1 MTGIDPHRTP
11 PSSQPAGVEGYL
23 YRYIALLRRR
33 WWVVLLAISL
43 AVCVQAVL
51 LKREP
56 ESYTSLARMCLSGRV
71 RVSDVG
77 YSDDLQLSTQV
88 ELLRSPN
95 TQVRARARVQALKPD
110 LNPVEVQL
118 EVNQFRNADII
129 VLRAWASEPKFAQ
142 AYLQA
147 VMEEYL
153 EYKKEIR
160 TASSDTSVQTI
171 TDQLAAAEKDLK
183 EQQNRLLTFQE
194 KNNLDIIRETHGSAA
209 AYMSRL
215 RTQKSEAENELEYYK
230 NLTPDQ
236 QLESRAGPA
245 PVPSKDGK
253 SDDKLD
259 GKSQPSSAE
268 PVLAQ
273 LSFSANK
280 LQIQNLKNERAERAE
295 FLRLTH
301 PKMVDL
307 DIQIQRLEKVQEFF
321 RSEAFTQLE
330 EQRRIILVR
339 IKTLD
344 EKIKEWEAKALE
356 ANAKMSEFSR
366 LREYVDRARVNYDR
380 LADVVQRINFVN
392 RNQTESLSILEPA
405 TEGRLNEKDL
415 PKTLATAAIA
425 GLLASLGLLF
435 LLDRLDPRINTVA
448 ELGNHFSEPLIGQ
461 IPDIRPEVNEQEEEY
476 FPLLQPDDTRHMYA
490 EAYRNIRSSLLFM
503 ETAQFKPKTFLVTSA
518 IPDEGKSTITANL
531 GLTMANAGNR
541 VLLVDADLRRG
552 SLHEAF
558 QVPGTV
564 GLTEV
569 LRRQA
574 ELKDAIQATSNPNLF
589 LLPRGTASN
598 HAGELFLS
606 SAMDN
611 LLRDTQEH
619 FDFIIFDSAPI
630 LATDDAP
637 TLAPKIDGTLMVVRA
652 SFTAAKLSRT
662 ALAQLYQRGVNVLG
676 ILFNRIS
683 SKMTDYYYYKHAD
696 YYAAKTETAS
706 RPPVPPEVP
715 GDDSTTAEA

>member
-1 MTGIDPHRTP
+1 MMGSDPHLTP

-33 WWVVLLAISL
+33 WWIVLLAISL

-56 ESYTSLARMCLSGRV
+56 ESFTSIARMWLSGRV

-77 YSDDLQLSTQV
+77 YSEDLQLSTQV

-95 TQVRARARVQALKPD
+95 IQARARARVQALKPD

-118 EVNQFRNADII
+118 EINQFRNADII
-129 VLRAWASEPKFAQ
+129 VLRALGSEPKFAQ

-171 TDQLAAAEKDLK
+171 TDQLAAAEKELK
-183 EQQNRLLTFQE
+183 EQQSRLHTFQE
-194 KNNLDIIRETHGSAA
+194 KNNLDILRELHGSAA
-209 AYMSRL
+209 AYMARL
-215 RTQKSEAENELEYYK
+215 RTQKADLDNDLEFFK
-230 NLTPDQ
+230 NLTPEQ
-236 QLESRAGPA
+236 QLESRSLPTP
-245 PVPSKDGK
+245 PVPKDGK
-253 SDDKLD
+253 SDDKSES
-259 GKSQPSSAE
+259 KAASSTSE

-273 LSFSANK
+273 MSFSATK
-280 LQIQNLKNERAERAE
+280 QQIQMLKLEREERGI
-295 FLRLTH
+295 FMRPSH

-307 DIQIQRLEKVQEFF
+307 DLQIQRLEKSLEVY
-321 RSEAFTQLE
+321 RSDALTEL
-330 EQRRIILVR
+330 EQRRKNTQAR

-344 EKIKEWEAKALE
+344 DQIKDWEAKALE
-356 ANAKMSEFSR
+356 ANTKMTEFAR
-366 LREYVDRARVNYDR
+366 LREIVDRARAQYDR
-380 LADVVQRINFVN
+380 LADVVQKINYSSRFN
-392 RNQTESLSILEPA
+392 TENLSVLEPA

-415 PKTLATAAIA
+415 PKTLGIAAIA

-448 ELGNHFSEPLIGQ
+448 ELGNHFNEPLIGQ
-461 IPDIRPEVNEQEEEY
+461 IPDIRPEINENEEEY
-476 FPLLQPDDTRHMYA
+476 FPLLQSDDTRHMYA

-552 SLHEAF
+552 ALHEAF
-558 QVPGTV
+558 QVKGAV

-574 ELKDAIQATSNPNLF
+574 ELKDAIQPTANPNLF
-589 LLPRGTASN
+589 LLPRGTSSN

-606 SAMDN
+606 TAMDG
-611 LLRDTQEH
+611 LLRETQEQ
-619 FDFIIFDSAPI
+619 FDFVIFDSAPI

-696 YYAAKTETAS
+696 YYAAKAVAPETS
-706 RPPVPPEVP
+706 
-715 GDDSTTAEA
+715 GDASTTAEA

>member
-1 MTGIDPHRTP
+1 MTGTGPNFNQSP
-11 PSSQPAGVEGYL
+11 AQPAGVEGYL
-23 YRYIALLRRR
+23 YRYVALLRRR
-33 WWVVLLAISL
+33 WWVLLLAISL
-43 AVCVQAVL
+43 AVCVQAIL

-56 ESYTSLARMCLSGRV
+56 ESYTSIARMCLGGRV
-71 RVSDVG
+71 RVADVG

-95 TQVRARARVQALKPD
+95 TQARAKSRVQSLKPD
-110 LNPVEVQL
+110 LAPVDALL
-118 EVNQFRNADII
+118 EVNQYRNADII
-129 VLRAWASEPKFAQ
+129 QLRTVASEPKYAQ
-142 AYLQA
+142 AFLQA

-160 TASSDTSVQTI
+160 TINTDTSVQAI
-171 TDQLAAAEKDLK
+171 TEQLAVAEKDLK
-183 EQQNRLLTFQE
+183 EQQSRLLAFQE

-209 AYMSRL
+209 AYMGRL

-230 NLTPDQ
+230 NLTPEQ
-236 QLESRAGPA
+236 QLEKSPGAGA
-245 PVPSKDGK
+245 PPSKDSRPDEK
-253 SDDKLD
+253 SETKAA
-259 GKSQPSSAE
+259 SSSE

-280 LQIQNLKNERAERAE
+280 LQIQNLRNERAELAE
-295 FLRLTH
+295 FLRPTH
-301 PKMVDL
+301 PKLVDL
-307 DIQIQRLEKVQEFF
+307 DLRILRLEKMQDFI

-330 EQRRIILVR
+330 EQRRLILVR
-339 IKTLD
+339 LKTLD
-344 EKIKEWEAKALE
+344 EKITEWEAKALE
-356 ANAKMSEFSR
+356 ANTKITEFSR
-366 LREYVDRARVNYDR
+366 LREAVDRARVQYDR
-380 LADVVQRINFVN
+380 LADVLQKMTFSV
-392 RNQTESLSILEPA
+392 RNQTESLSILEQA
-405 TEGRLNEKDL
+405 TEGRLNEKNL
-415 PKTLATAAIA
+415 PKTLATAAVA

-448 ELGNHFSEPLIGQ
+448 ELGNYFSEALIGQ
-461 IPDIRPEVNEQEEEY
+461 IPNIRPEVNEEEEEY
-476 FPLLQPDDTRHMYA
+476 FPLLQPEDTRHMYA

-503 ETAQFKPKTFLVTSA
+503 ETAQFRPKTFLVTSA

-552 SLHEAF
+552 ALHEAF
-558 QVPGTV
+558 QISGAV

-569 LRRQA
+569 LRRKA
-574 ELKDAIQATSNPNLF
+574 ELKQAIQPTANPNLF
-589 LLPRGTASN
+589 LLPRGTSSN

-606 SAMDN
+606 TAMDD
-611 LLRDTQEH
+611 LLRETQEQY
-619 FDFIIFDSAPI
+619 DFVIFDSAPI

-696 YYAAKTETAS
+696 YYAAKTAA
-706 RPPVPPEVP
+706 PPETS
-715 GDDSTTAEA
+715 GDSSTTAEA